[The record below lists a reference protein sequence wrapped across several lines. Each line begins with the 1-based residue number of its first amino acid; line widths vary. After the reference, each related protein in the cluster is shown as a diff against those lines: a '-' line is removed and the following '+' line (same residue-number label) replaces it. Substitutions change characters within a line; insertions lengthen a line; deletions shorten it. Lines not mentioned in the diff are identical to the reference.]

1 MAQMASELT
10 QTIAAKRQSDANVSS
25 DLPDPDAFP
34 NTDVVIYD
42 GECNFCKA
50 QVARLRL
57 IDFFG
62 NRLSYLS
69 LHDPRVAER
78 YPNLSHEQLMEQMYV
93 IDQQGRP
100 YGGSDA
106 VRLLSRRLPLLWPV
120 MPILHLPGTA
130 GLWRWGYHQ
139 IAKRRYK
146 ISGRSKDC
154 SQEACS
160 IHLNR

>member
-1 MAQMASELT
+1 M
-10 QTIAAKRQSDANVSS
+10 
-25 DLPDPDAFP
+25 LPDPDAAA

-50 QVARLRL
+50 QVDRLQMLDVTGR
-57 IDFFG
+57 
-62 NRLSYLS
+62 RLSFLS

-78 YPNLSHEQLMEQMYV
+78 YPELTYDQLMEQMYV
-93 IDQQGRP
+93 VTPAGPQ

-106 VRLLSRRLPLLWPV
+106 VRYLSRRLPMLWPV

-130 GLWRWGYHQ
+130 RLWRWAYQ
-139 IAKRRYK
+139 QVAKRRYK
-146 ISGRSKDC
+146 ISGRSQDC
-154 SQEACS
+154 DKGACS